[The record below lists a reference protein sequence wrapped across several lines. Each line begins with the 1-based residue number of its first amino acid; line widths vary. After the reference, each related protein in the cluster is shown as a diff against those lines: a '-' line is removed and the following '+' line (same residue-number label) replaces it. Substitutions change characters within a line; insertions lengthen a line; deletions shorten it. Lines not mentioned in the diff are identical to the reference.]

1 MRSVEEMNFEKVWV
15 FIPAYNSAS
24 TLESTLR
31 DLPIQLNKIIVVDDG
46 SRDETSAIALQNKV
60 NLIKHEKNKGYG
72 AAQKSGYN
80 FAIEQGAEVV
90 IMLHADFHKGEP
102 VVREKGC
109 FCANMWDIRRGSCH
123 HCGYIHTNGWRVID
137 GVAVIA

>member
-1 MRSVEEMNFEKVWV
+1 MRSSEVINFEKVWV
-15 FIPAYNSAS
+15 FIPAYNSAA
-24 TLESTLR
+24 TLENTLR

-60 NLIKHEKNKGYG
+60 NLITHEKNKGYG

-90 IMLHADFHKGEP
+90 IMLHADFQYDSRVALILAELILLDNCDIVFGNRIRTR
-102 VVREKGC
+102 REALDGGMPK
-109 FCANMWDIRRGSCH
+109 
-123 HCGYIHTNGWRVID
+123 WR
-137 GVAVIA
+137 